1 MQIRTLTSYMYEAD
15 VSSVS
20 PSSERMGLF
29 VELTDPYL
37 VVVAKIQ
44 VTAPI
49 VINMPTREL
58 LAGETNSFV

>member
-1 MQIRTLTSYMYEAD
+1 MYEAD